1 MQLSLIRE
9 NYPQPTERREQRLW
23 INPKDRGLYF
33 GLDRIFFN
41 YDDIDSPATLGD
53 LDRELDRR
61 NYFSLETKFIDSSGD
76 LVFNTLK
83 NNIDYNKRTNKITF
97 KLSEVSD
104 RQGKKVGVT
113 IKNYKR
119 RIAYYI
125 NNESA
130 LRSIDLLDGT
140 ESCKIVFPG
149 DKVTSV
155 DLTEI
160 AKKFVVPGLYCVL
173 SNLVVTYLQP
183 STNEYVSRTIY
194 TSTMHGSKQI
204 VLFSYNNEQSENEW
218 RRVYNTSLSDITP
231 SMLTLG
237 FVLDLTSDGLLSLYL
252 LRDSSGFSINVG
264 DFYIESCSIRLH
276 YSPKN

>member
-33 GLDRIFFN
+33 GLNRIFFN

-194 TSTMHGSKQI
+194 TSTMRGSKQI

-237 FVLDLTSDGLLSLYL
+237 FVLDLTSDGLLNLYL
-252 LRDSSGFSINVG
+252 LRDASGFSINVG

-276 YSPKN
+276 YTPKN